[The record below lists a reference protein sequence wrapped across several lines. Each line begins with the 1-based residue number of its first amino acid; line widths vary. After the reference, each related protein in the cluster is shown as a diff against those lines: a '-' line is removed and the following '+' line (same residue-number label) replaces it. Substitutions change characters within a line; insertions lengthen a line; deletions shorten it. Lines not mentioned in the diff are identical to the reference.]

1 MIRQLS
7 AGLAAIL
14 VIAACG
20 KKQPAPEQSGQMS
33 GMQGMSMRSD
43 SMMPMMRAHLDSM
56 AAVPPQFVG
65 SMMATH
71 EAMASQMLDAMGADM
86 TAMGMKPDPAWTALT
101 DSIKRDLAD
110 LPALSGRA
118 LEQRVKAHTD
128 RMRRLMSMHDSM
140 MQGMRKPD

>member
-1 MIRQLS
+1 MIRGLS
-7 AGLAAIL
+7 AGLAVTL

-56 AAVPPQFVG
+56 AAVSPPFGG
-65 SMMATH
+65 SAMARH

-86 TAMGMKPDPAWTALT
+86 TAMGMKPDAAWTALA
-101 DSIKRDLAD
+101 DSIKRDLAE
-110 LPALSGRA
+110 LPNRSGRG
-118 LEQRVKAHTD
+118 LGQQLRAHIE
-128 RMRRLMSMHDSM
+128 RMRRLMTVHETMMRSMSP
-140 MQGMRKPD
+140 R